1 MNEKIYVAGPYTD
14 EDDEIVEKNVVK
26 AITVADQLSLL
37 GLKPFIPH
45 ILHFWG
51 EEYEHGYEFWMEQG
65 SEWLS
70 VCDGIY
76 RIPGESAGSEREI
89 EQAVEEGTPVFY
101 NIAEV
106 LLSFRGT
113 LDKALDHTV
122 GKSRYEE
129 RNKRLNNQ

>member
-14 EDDEIVEKNVVK
+14 EDDEVVEQNVVK
-26 AITVADQLSLL
+26 AITVADQIALL
-37 GLKPFIPH
+37 GFKPFIPH

-76 RIPGESAGSEREI
+76 RIPGESAGSDREI
-89 EQAVEEGTPVFY
+89 EQAKEEGIPRFY
-101 NIAEV
+101 NIQELLFYFREDERDTLEYAEQY
-106 LLSFRGT
+106 
-113 LDKALDHTV
+113 K
-122 GKSRYEE
+122 
-129 RNKRLNNQ
+129 